1 MIDFHRLNI
10 DDRERYTAILMA
22 EAPRGCEYSFA
33 NLCLWG
39 RQQIAY
45 LHGCVAFFSH
55 YNGRSVYPYP
65 IGTGDRKAV
74 IEALMADAEERGIPC
89 RIACMCEHDRQ
100 ELEAWFPDVFTVC
113 PIRDTADYVYDIN
126 DLADLKGRKFQRKR
140 NHMNRFRLN
149 HPDYEIRP
157 ITKENLDDV
166 KEMVEDWYDAKAV
179 SNPGGDYMLERIAL
193 ERAFCKYEELG
204 LEGIVLME
212 NGRIQAM
219 TMGSFLSP
227 DTVDVHF
234 EKAREDVDGAYAA
247 INSEFARYL
256 RQKHPQLQFLDREDD
271 MGLEGLRRAKLSYNP
286 HHMVDKYWAY
296 LGEQIDEI

>member
-1 MIDFHRLNI
+1 MIDFHRVNI
-10 DDRERYTAILMA
+10 DDRLEYNKILMA
-22 EAPRGCEYSFA
+22 EPARGCEYSFA

-45 LHGCVAFFSH
+45 LHGCAVFFSH
-55 YNGRSVYPYP
+55 YNGRSLYPFP
-65 IGTGDRKAV
+65 IGPGDKKAA

-89 RIACMCEHDRQ
+89 RIACICEHDRE
-100 ELEAWFPDVFTVC
+100 ELEAMFPGVFTVR
-113 PIRDTADYVYDIN
+113 PIRDTADYVYDVN

-140 NHMNRFRLN
+140 NHFNRFRLN
-149 HPDYEIRP
+149 HPDYTIEP
-157 ITKENLDDV
+157 ITAGNLEETR
-166 KEMVEDWYDAKAV
+166 EMVEDWFDAKAV
-179 SNPGGDYMLERIAL
+179 SNPDGDYLLERIAL
-193 ERAFCKYEELG
+193 ERAFCKYSELG
-204 LEGIVLME
+204 LEGILLRE
-212 NGRIQAM
+212 DGRILAM

-256 RQKHPQLQFLDREDD
+256 RSKYECLRFLDREDD

-286 HHMVDKYWAY
+286 HHMVDKYWAC
-296 LGEQIDEI
+296 LGENIDEI